1 MDSNTFLTTWLKNHA
16 VTSQANQPIPPEVLA
31 LSKRVSA
38 SVENFVIGQNLIS
51 RPSKTVTRLVEGV
64 SLESLNGSLVESELQ
79 AMVQNSGI
87 PTNLQDAAT
96 QSIVNVICKYYENSD
111 PASIVAQHTRVDGD
125 SPKREGF
132 VALES
137 LYAPA
142 ALSVLNGPSLEAFG
156 ANINLT
162 VPDLKAAIVVTL
174 MAFHL
179 GVAPR
184 LMPVRPT
191 AVPAVRYDVDRIE
204 IYDMDDPTGTTKTM
218 IQLYADADLV
228 SNELKQIVPLAA
240 NDTGA
245 TDVLVSDG
253 VIRLAV
259 EANIL
264 DLSINASLPGY
275 ERINR
280 TDLVADG
287 AKLST
292 ILVTITETVANPD
305 TTETFALTVPE
316 SKARFTRTVNTED
329 ASDRTLSF
337 THEWALTKGSLM
349 TNGSASAAFGA
360 AGNDLDASTEAFKI
374 RIHVAGRLN
383 LKTGV
388 VLVQATPTISGLNPS
403 GGSLTAT
410 VTTLMDTISVAASA
424 YTLDARFSEENMRKS
439 TIIARSMRRSLEYN
453 VPTGR
458 NYALDLSFGQAD
470 DERTVGSLANIMRVG
485 EDLVAITAI
494 GTTIDQITD
503 QMAAVAQG
511 LNTTFTLG
519 HNYAAGNLINPATY
533 AGTLALADVTT
544 IRDSDRSGDIKQRV
558 MTYLTGVVAH
568 LQQTSF
574 LSQQLAAG
582 ARPTWRMLTSPLILD
597 AILGQEHIHNH
608 LNKGT
613 QVADSSGIEY
623 RLVLPNGTV
632 IEVVTTTFTSY
643 LSKMVLIPFI
653 PGAPESPLNFGHLW
667 DFGTLVGSYQPTDG
681 RAANRRIYANTRQ
694 MPIPTCPIGATID
707 VTGLDIAVFLTA
719 PTP

>member
-1 MDSNTFLTTWLKNHA
+1 MNSNDFLTTWMKGHVA
-16 VTSQANQPIPPEVLA
+16 AAQSNQVIPPEVMA
-31 LSKRVSA
+31 LTKRVSA
-38 SVENFVIGQNLIS
+38 SVENFVINQNLIS

-64 SLESLNGSLVESELQ
+64 SLESLSGTLAETDLQ
-79 AMVQNSGI
+79 AMIQNSGI
-87 PTNLQDAAT
+87 PQNLQDAAM
-96 QSIVNVICKYYENSD
+96 QSVVNVICKYYENPD
-111 PASIVAQHTRVDGD
+111 PASIVAMHTRIDHD

-137 LYAPA
+137 MFTPA
-142 ALSVLNGPSLEAFG
+142 AMNALNGPSLEAFG

-204 IYDMDDPTGTTKTM
+204 IYDMDDPTATTKTM

-228 SNELKQIVPLAA
+228 ANTLKLIIPLAA
-240 NDTGA
+240 NELDNEM
-245 TDVLVSDG
+245 VSDG
-253 VIRLAV
+253 IIYLAK

-264 DLSINASLPGY
+264 DLSINALAPGY

-287 AKLST
+287 AKLAT
-292 ILVTITETVANPD
+292 VICTVTNSADGNRTETYSF
-305 TTETFALTVPE
+305 TIPE
-316 SKARFTRTVNTED
+316 SKARFTRTTNTED
-329 ASDRTLSF
+329 ASDRQVSF
-337 THEWALTKGSLM
+337 THQFAITKGTLM
-349 TNGSASAAFGA
+349 SNGSPSVILTG
-360 AGNDLDASTEAFKI
+360 LDPDTDAMKVTLNVS
-374 RIHVAGRLN
+374 GRMN
-383 LKTGV
+383 LKSGV
-388 VLVQATPTISGLNPS
+388 TFCQAVATIVGMNPA
-403 GGSLTAT
+403 GGSVTGTTTALVATLTTAAT
-410 VTTLMDTISVAASA
+410 S

-485 EDLVAITAI
+485 EDLVAITTI
-494 GTTIDQITD
+494 GTTLDNVTDQI
-503 QMAAVAQG
+503 AAVTQG

-519 HNYAAGNLINPATY
+519 HSFAAGNLINPATY
-533 AGTLALADVTT
+533 AGTLDLSDITT
-544 IRDSDRSGDIKQRV
+544 VRDSDRSGDIKQRV

-582 ARPTWRMLTSPLILD
+582 TRPTWRMLTSPLVLD

-613 QVADSSGIEY
+613 QVQDSSGIEY
-623 RLVLPNGTV
+623 RLVLSNGTV

-643 LSKMVLIPFI
+643 LTKIVMIPYI

-694 MPIPTCPIGATID
+694 LPIPTCPIGATID
-707 VTGLDIAVFLTA
+707 VQGLDIAVFLEA
-719 PTP
+719 AE

>member
-1 MDSNTFLTTWLKNHA
+1 MDSNTFLTNWLKGHVAAQQPNA
-16 VTSQANQPIPPEVLA
+16 VIPPEVVA
-31 LSKRVSA
+31 LTKRVGG
-38 SVENFVIGQNLIS
+38 SVEHFVISQNLIS

-64 SLESLNGSLVESELQ
+64 TLESLGGSMAESELQ
-79 AMVQNSGI
+79 ALVVNSGI
-87 PTNLQDAAT
+87 PQNLQDPAMQAV
-96 QSIVNVICKYYENSD
+96 VNVICKYYENSD
-111 PASIVAQHTRVDGD
+111 PASIVAMHTRVDSE
-125 SPKREGF
+125 SPKRDGF
-132 VALES
+132 MALES
-137 LYAPA
+137 LYSPA
-142 ALSVLNGPSLEAFG
+142 ALNALNGVSLEAFG

-162 VPDLKAAIVVTL
+162 VPDLKSAIIVTL

-204 IYDMDDPTGTTKTM
+204 IYDMDDPNATTKTM
-218 IQLYADADLV
+218 IQLYADASLV
-228 SNELKQIVPLAA
+228 SNTLKQIIPLAA
-240 NDTGA
+240 NEVA
-245 TDVLVSDG
+245 NEMVSDG
-253 VIRLAV
+253 VIYLAK

-264 DLSINASLPGY
+264 DLSINALVPGY

-280 TDLVADG
+280 TDIVADD
-287 AKLST
+287 ARLAT
-292 ILVTITETVANPD
+292 VLVVITETAANPD
-305 TTETFALTVPE
+305 TVETFALTIPE
-316 SKARFTRTVNTED
+316 SKARFTRTTNTED
-329 ASDRTLSF
+329 ASDRSISF
-337 THEWALTKGSLM
+337 THEWSLTKGTLM
-349 TNGSASAAFGA
+349 TNGSPSVAFVGLTAA
-360 AGNDLDASTEAFKI
+360 TEAVKVKL
-374 RIHVAGRLN
+374 HVDGRMN
-383 LKTGV
+383 LKTG
-388 VLVQATPTISGLNPS
+388 LTFVQATATIAGHNPS
-403 GGSLTAT
+403 GAALTQD
-410 VTTLMDTISVAASA
+410 VVTLMTTTTVAATA

-485 EDLVAITAI
+485 EDLVATTAI
-494 GTTIDQITD
+494 SSKIDDITNQI
-503 QMAAVAQG
+503 AAVAQG
-511 LNTTFTLG
+511 LNTTYTVG
-519 HNYAAGNLINPATY
+519 HSYAAGNLINPATY
-533 AGTLALADVTT
+533 VGTLALGDITT
-544 IRDSDRSGDIKQRV
+544 VRDSDRSGDIKQRV

-582 ARPTWRMLTSPLILD
+582 TRPTWRMLTSPLILD

-613 QVADSSGIEY
+613 AVQDSSGIEY
-623 RLVLPNGTV
+623 RLVLSNGTV

-643 LSKMVLIPFI
+643 LSKMILIPFI

-694 MPIPTCPIGATID
+694 LPIPTCPIGATID
-707 VTGLDIAVFLTA
+707 VTGLDIAVFLEA
-719 PTP
+719 PQA